1 MMGYKDIK
9 QVKYHVKIGSGGISV
24 TKDPEESIEK
34 SKQDASENDTNKG
47 QTLSDG
53 SESNR

>member
-9 QVKYHVKIGSGGISV
+9 QVKYHVKIGSSGISV
-24 TKDPEESIEK
+24 QKDPHESIEK
-34 SKQDASENDTNKG
+34 SKQDACENDTNKG
-47 QTLSDG
+47 QTLPDG

>member
-9 QVKYHVKIGSGGISV
+9 QVKYHVKIGSSGISV
-24 TKDPEESIEK
+24 QKDPHESIEK
-34 SKQDASENDTNKG
+34 SKQDACENDSNKG
-47 QTLSDG
+47 QTLPDG